1 MITQKAICL
10 KLNKQTLEDLD
21 MEVAL
26 GWAKR
31 NWHIN
36 QAVLMYLK
44 VMDERRRIHCLGS
57 KEEKLKAMK
66 DLLEVLVPES
76 RWILLQ

>member
-1 MITQKAICL
+1 MITQKPISL
-10 KLNKQTLEDLD
+10 KLNMQTLEALD
-21 MEVAL
+21 QEASL

-36 QAVLMYLK
+36 QAVVMYLK
-44 VMDERRRIHCLGS
+44 VIDERRRIHCLGS

-66 DLLEVLVPES
+66 DLLAELVPES
-76 RWILLQ
+76 RWI

>member
-1 MITQKAICL
+1 MITQKAISL

-21 MEVAL
+21 MEASL

-36 QAVLMYLK
+36 QAVVMYLK
-44 VMDERRRIHCLGS
+44 VMDSRRKIHCLGS
-57 KEEKLKAMK
+57 KEDKLEAMK
-66 DLLEVLVPES
+66 DLLAELVPES
-76 RWILLQ
+76 RWI